1 MSAARERESPP
12 SSADVTTPRLV
23 VFISGSSGRS
33 RRVEGF
39 LAQVLQRRRNHDT
52 FAITRVDVDQR
63 PDLADR
69 FHVTSVP
76 TLMVVDEGHVQAR
89 LVDPDGCRPISEGLS
104 PWLK

>member
-1 MSAARERESPP
+1 MRAANT
-12 SSADVTTPRLV
+12 ADAMTPRLV
-23 VFISGSSGRS
+23 VFMSGSSGRS
-33 RRVEGF
+33 RRLEGF

-76 TLMVVDEGHVQAR
+76 TLMVVAEGHVQAR
-89 LVDPDGCRPISEGLS
+89 LADPDGCRPIREVLS